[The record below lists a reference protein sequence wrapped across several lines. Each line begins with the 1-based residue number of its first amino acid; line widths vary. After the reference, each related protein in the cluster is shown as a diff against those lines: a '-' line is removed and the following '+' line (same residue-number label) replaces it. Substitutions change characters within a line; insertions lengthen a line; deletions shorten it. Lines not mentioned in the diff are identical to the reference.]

1 MRGRYVFSVILLS
14 FAFLLAHG
22 QTALKVWG
30 EVIDAK
36 TNKALKG
43 AKLAMRITGSGSASN
58 NYGEYSILLKSD
70 KDTLVVSLDGYKTKQ
85 VLIDKSVKLP
95 LFIKLEKSSIE
106 IQEVSVINSGYQ
118 RIAKERATGS
128 YSLIDSTQLSQR
140 IGPDVLSRLDGMA
153 SGLLVNNITSGESNI
168 EVRGL
173 SSLRTTT
180 IKPLIVLDNFPYE
193 GDLNNINPNDIQSIT
208 VLKDAAATSI
218 WGARAGNGVIVITS
232 KSSGRGQG
240 LKVGL
245 TSNYTHINKPD
256 LFTANH
262 LSTADYIDI
271 ERFLYGKGY
280 FNSRF
285 NAVDKRAVPFVAS
298 LLYQVDKNQMTRD
311 EAEATIAE
319 LHGNDYRYDM
329 QKYLYRAEGRQ
340 QYAASISGSSDKL
353 AYVFSAGFDK
363 NRSTLI
369 GNSSQ
374 RLNLRSNN
382 TIHMNKNWKLSMGTW
397 MVFNKAES
405 NSPGR
410 YGAFNGMPSY
420 TRLVD
425 EAGNA
430 LPVDIYMN
438 RLFTDEIVNTTNLL
452 DWKYRP
458 LQELQLADNGNKSQE
473 IIFNAGTNYKLGFG
487 LSADVLFQYRLG
499 NTKAEKRNDVNSYY
513 TRNLINQFSYLESGQ
528 LKSRIPYGDI
538 LNNSFKDERGYD
550 LRGQLNYARTYSLNH
565 EVNAILGAE
574 VRHNLQ
580 TGQNG
585 FVYGYDPDR
594 LTFVDIDPT
603 TLYATYNSMFGN
615 MYIPS
620 GTNLSANTRRFVS
633 VYGNASYTYLNRYV
647 VTGSIRKDA
656 SNLFGVA
663 TNQKW
668 NPLWSAGA
676 LWHISKES
684 FFNLS
689 LLGRLVLRASYGFSG
704 NISPNSSALTELSFY
719 GASYS
724 PINTPFAQITK
735 GPNPLLRW
743 EQVRTMNAGLE
754 FSLFTGDRLTGVIE
768 YYRKN
773 ATDLFNSAR
782 LDPIAGFD
790 NQVINSAS
798 MKGHGLEVQLNA
810 KILKDQFKWDAMLLF
825 SHSDNEVTKNLNPSS
840 LDGLVGSGLIISS
853 YEGYRP
859 YLVVSNRWG
868 GLNPENGNPRGYYQ
882 GELSEDY
889 NKIRTNPIEEQ
900 VIHGSAVPLYFGA
913 LRNSFR
919 YKGWSATIGITYRMG
934 HYFRN
939 NALNYTSLFQNMT
952 PVGQA
957 DYANRWQKT
966 GDELVTNVPSLAYP
980 ANSARDNFYAYADI
994 NVHPA
999 SHIRLNEAQLQYQL
1013 NFVGGSKIKSA
1024 SFIFYANQ
1032 LNLLLWK
1039 ANRIAKDPENI
1050 QGFKVPKQYSL
1061 GINLTL

>member
-1 MRGRYVFSVILLS
+1 MSLRPIIYIICLLFIVLSAQGQNSV
-14 FAFLLAHG
+14 
-22 QTALKVWG
+22 KVWG
-30 EVIDAK
+30 EVIDSK
-36 TNKALKG
+36 TNNLLKDVR
-43 AKLAMRITGSGSASN
+43 LDMRITGSGSMTN
-58 NYGEYSILLKSD
+58 IHGEYYILLRSE
-70 KDTLVVSLDGYKTKQ
+70 KDTLVVSSEGYKTKQ
-85 VLIDKSVKLP
+85 VLIDKSVRLP
-95 LFIKLEKSSIE
+95 LLIKLEKISIE
-106 IQEVSVINSGYQ
+106 IEEVSVVNSGYQ
-118 RIAKERATGS
+118 RISRERATGS
-128 YSLIDSTQLSQR
+128 YSLIDSTLLNQR
-140 IGPDVLSRLDGMA
+140 IGPDIMSRIDGLA
-153 SGLLVNNITSGESNI
+153 SGVLVNNITSGESNI

-173 SSLRTTT
+173 SSLQTTT

-193 GDLNNINPNDIQSIT
+193 GNLNNINPNDIQSIT

-232 KSSGRGQG
+232 KSGGNGQG
-240 LKVGL
+240 LKVDI

-285 NAVDKRAVPFVAS
+285 NASNKSAVPFVAT
-298 LLYQVDKNQMTRD
+298 LLYQVDKNQMTSD
-311 EAEATIAE
+311 EAEAEIAK
-319 LHGNDYRYDM
+319 LYSNDYRSDM
-329 QKYLYRAEGRQ
+329 QRYLYRAEGRQ
-340 QYAASISGSSDKL
+340 QYAISITGSSDKL
-353 AYVFSAGFDK
+353 EYGFSTGFDK
-363 NRSTLI
+363 SLNTLI

-382 TIHMNKNWKLSMGTW
+382 TMHINKNWKLSMGTW
-397 MVFNKAES
+397 MVFNKAEN

-420 TRLVD
+420 TRLADDV
-425 EAGNA
+425 GNA

-438 RLFTDEIVNTTNLL
+438 RFFTDEIVNTTDLL

-458 LQELQLADNGNKSQE
+458 LQELKLADNGSKSQE
-473 IIFNAGTNYKLGFG
+473 IIFNTGSSYKLDFG
-487 LSADVLFQYRLG
+487 LSAEVLFQYRLG
-499 NTKAEKRNDVNSYY
+499 NTKMEKRNDVNSYY
-513 TRNLINQFSYLESGQ
+513 TRNLINQFSYLEAGQ

-538 LNNSFKDERGYD
+538 LTNSFKDERGYD
-550 LRGQLNYARTYSLNH
+550 LRGQLNYARTYSLSH

-580 TGQNG
+580 TGQNRY
-585 FVYGYDPDR
+585 VYGYDPDR
-594 LTFVDIDPT
+594 LTFADIDPL
-603 TLYATYNSMFGN
+603 TLYPTYNAMFGN

-620 GTNLSANTRRFVS
+620 GANLSSATRRFVS
-633 VYGNASYTYLNRYV
+633 VYGNASYTYQNRYV
-647 VTGSIRKDA
+647 LTGSVRKDA

-676 LWHISKES
+676 LWHVSKEP
-684 FFNLS
+684 FFNSS
-689 LLGRLVLRASYGFSG
+689 LLGRLILRASYGFSG

-724 PINTPFAQITK
+724 PVNMPFATITK

-743 EQVRTMNAGLE
+743 EEVSTMNAGLE
-754 FSLFTGDRLTGVIE
+754 FSLFAGDRLTGVVE
-768 YYRKN
+768 YYSKQ
-773 ATDLFNSAR
+773 AKDLFNSAR
-782 LDPIAGFD
+782 LDPIAGFA
-790 NQVINSAS
+790 NQEVNSAS

-810 KILKDQFKWDAMLLF
+810 KILRGQFKWDAMLLF

-868 GLNPENGNPRGYYQ
+868 GLNPENGNPRGYYK

-900 VIHGSAVPLYFGA
+900 VIHGAAVPLYFGA
-913 LRNSFR
+913 LRNTFR
-919 YKGWSATIGITYRMG
+919 CKGWSATIGITYRMG

-939 NALNYTSLFQNMT
+939 NTLNYTSLFQNMT
-952 PVGQA
+952 PVGQG
-957 DYANRWQKT
+957 DYANRWQKA
-966 GDELVTNVPSLAYP
+966 GDELTTNVPSLVYP

-994 NVHPA
+994 NVHSA

-1013 NFVGGSKIKSA
+1013 NFVGTSKIKSA

-1032 LNLLLWK
+1032 LNLLIWK